1 MAESSKS
8 ETNKTEAGKQS
19 AGSSKAS
26 AGNDDGKP
34 QSLEGLPVVADDV
47 AAYDARARGDEL
59 EMSDRDAGSSHL
71 AASNQVPQEGALV
84 TDPPQPV
91 PPKDSNIKHQDHS
104 DEYSRTVEYPKDRPY
119 GHAVPNEY
127 PRDAQK

>member
-1 MAESSKS
+1 MADTKP
-8 ETNKTEAGKQS
+8 A
-19 AGSSKAS
+19 AGSNRAAEDKGRATDGS
-26 AGNDDGKP
+26 GKP

-47 AAYDARARGDEL
+47 AAYDARARGGDL

-71 AASNQVPQEGALV
+71 AAQNQVPQEGALV
-84 TDPPQPV
+84 TDPPQPE
-91 PPKDSNIKHQDHS
+91 PPKDSNIEHQDHS
-104 DEYSRTVEYPKDRPY
+104 DDKSRTVAYPKDRPF